1 MEEINR
7 VEEGLSEKLKDIG
20 YELYSFKFIPKTR
33 MLEIVVDRDEE
44 INLDDITNVSET
56 ISSYLDEHD
65 FTDNPYTLDVS
76 SLGVEKPIK
85 LEKLDKY
92 VGKYIN
98 IHLSHPYQGENI
110 LEGNLDYCDNEKITL
125 SYKNKTKVVKCEINR
140 ATIDKARLAI
150 KF

>member
-7 VEEGLSEKLKDIG
+7 VQEGLSEKLKGIG

-85 LEKLDKY
+85 LERLDKY
-92 VGKYIN
+92 V
-98 IHLSHPYQGENI
+98 
-110 LEGNLDYCDNEKITL
+110 
-125 SYKNKTKVVKCEINR
+125 TK
-140 ATIDKARLAI
+140 
-150 KF
+150 

>member
-7 VEEGLSEKLKDIG
+7 VEEGLSEKLKEIG
-20 YELYSFKFIPKTR
+20 FELYSFKFIPKTR

-56 ISSYLDEHD
+56 ISNYLDEHD

-98 IHLSHPYQGENI
+98 IHLSHPYQGKNI
-110 LEGNLDYCDNEKITL
+110 LEGNLDYCDNEKVIL

>member
-7 VEEGLSEKLKDIG
+7 VQEGLKEKLNEIG
-20 YELYSFKFIPKTR
+20 YELYSFKFLAKTR
-33 MLEIVVDRDEE
+33 MLEVIVDRDEE
-44 INLDDITNVSET
+44 INLDDITCVSEV
-56 ISSYLDEHD
+56 ISTYLDEHD

-76 SLGVEKPIK
+76 SLGVEKPISV
-85 LEKLDKY
+85 EKLDKY

-110 LEGNLDYCDNEKITL
+110 LEGNLDYCDANKIIL
-125 SYKNKTKVVKCEINR
+125 SYKNKTKLIKCEINR
-140 ATIDKARLAI
+140 ANIDKARLAI

>member
-7 VEEGLSEKLKDIG
+7 VEEGLSEKLKEIG
-20 YELYSFKFIPKTR
+20 YELYSFKFVPKTR

-65 FTDNPYTLDVS
+65 FTENAYTLDVS
-76 SLGVEKPIK
+76 SLGVEKPITV
-85 LEKLDKY
+85 EKLDKY

-98 IHLSHPYQGENI
+98 IHLSKPYKGENI
-110 LEGNLDYCDNEKITL
+110 LEGTLESCDDENIL
-125 SYKNKTKVVKCEINR
+125 LVYMDKTRAVKCSIPR
-140 ATIDKARLAI
+140 KDIDKARLAI

>member
-7 VEEGLSEKLKDIG
+7 VEEGLSEKLKEIG

-125 SYKNKTKVVKCEINR
+125 SYKNKTKVVKYEINR